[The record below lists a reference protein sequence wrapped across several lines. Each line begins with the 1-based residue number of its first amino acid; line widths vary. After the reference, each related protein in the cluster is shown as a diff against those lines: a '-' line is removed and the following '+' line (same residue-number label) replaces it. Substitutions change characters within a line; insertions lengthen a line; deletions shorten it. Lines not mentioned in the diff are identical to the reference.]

1 MVIINFMSVIY
12 FNVIELKIH
21 LPIMFNLFFIYLIL
35 FFFFLDF
42 IFSLK
47 FNVIFALI
55 FN

>member
-21 LPIMFNLFFIYLIL
+21 LLLSIMFNLFFMYLIL
-35 FFFFLDF
+35 IFLDS

-47 FNVIFALI
+47 FDVIFAVL